1 MGGGRQSEQSSTCQ
15 TAQFLR
21 RRGDGWPCA
30 QPTHCVSMRKG
41 RRRESQAGKL
51 VLVRERCA
59 LEESVWLWEH
69 FFKAGW
75 LPQEE
80 GRQLR
85 LVGGAGAE

>member
-1 MGGGRQSEQSSTCQ
+1 
-15 TAQFLR
+15 
-21 RRGDGWPCA
+21 
-30 QPTHCVSMRKG
+30 MRKG